1 GWRNAGGPG
10 AGPVAWTLLRRDPDL
25 ASRGRSGR
33 ASMCG
38 ARESNPS
45 AAGTGRFQSAMSRS
59 LPRSIFRVT
68 FLVLATASAA
78 WARCGVSH
86 HLADL
91 EARPRKCGRK
101 PLVALQP
108 ALANRL
114 EFRESLDLPLAKKVL
129 QERKCPSTDD
139 LRAFV
144 DAWKQL
150 PGTGFSYTAKRFC
163 LAAPT

>member
-1 GWRNAGGPG
+1 
-10 AGPVAWTLLRRDPDL
+10 
-25 ASRGRSGR
+25 
-33 ASMCG
+33 
-38 ARESNPS
+38 
-45 AAGTGRFQSAMSRS
+45 MSRS

-86 HLADL
+86 QLANL
-91 EARPRKCGRK
+91 EARPTKCSSK
-101 PLVALQP
+101 QLVALQH

-163 LAAPT
+163 LAAPTVYSIRFPSPDKPLDDATAAKLASDIDRLESEVIPALTSKRAEVDELAR